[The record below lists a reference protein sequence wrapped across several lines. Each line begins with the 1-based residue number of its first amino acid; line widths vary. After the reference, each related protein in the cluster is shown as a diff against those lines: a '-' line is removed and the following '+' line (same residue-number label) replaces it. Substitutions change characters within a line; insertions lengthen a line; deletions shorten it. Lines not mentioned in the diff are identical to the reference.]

1 MRRAPAV
8 TATVSSVAL
17 VAWNNAVQPALRL
30 SSRGR
35 ATAGTLLAVGVTGVG
50 LASGLRRE
58 ELGLANFRAG
68 LVWGSAAAAVPV
80 VGYAVASAT
89 PSLHRRFSVPDE
101 VRHDF
106 AEWVA
111 AHIPFGTV
119 VTEELLF
126 RGSLTALTDRAFAPA
141 SARSVR
147 AAAFGLWHVHPAHV
161 ANDSVPGTVAFTAA
175 ASLVFDWLRARSG
188 SVLAPALL
196 HLAVN
201 VGGALLLRRIQVA
214 TGADEVPLPPV

>member
-1 MRRAPAV
+1 MSR
-8 TATVSSVAL
+8 TAAL
-17 VAWNNAVQPALRL
+17 ATAGAFVAWNNGVLPSLRL

-35 ATAGTLLAVGVTGVG
+35 ATAGTLLALGATTAGLVGG
-50 LASGLRRE
+50 LHRE
-58 ELGLANFRAG
+58 ELGLGDIRAG
-68 LVWGSAAAAVPV
+68 LRWGSAAAAVPV
-80 VGYAVASAT
+80 VGYAGALAM
-89 PSLHRRFSVPDE
+89 PSLHSRFAVPDD
-101 VRHDF
+101 VRDDF

-126 RGSLTALTDRAFAPA
+126 RGVLTALTDRAFPPA
-141 SARSVR
+141 AATAVR
-147 AAAFGLWHVHPAHV
+147 ATAFGLWHVHPAHV
-161 ANDSVPGTVAFTAA
+161 AGDSVAGTVAFTAA
-175 ASLVFDWLRARSG
+175 ASILFDRLRAVSG

-214 TGADEVPLPPV
+214 TGPAEMPLPPV

>member
-1 MRRAPAV
+1 MSRAA
-8 TATVSSVAL
+8 AL
-17 VAWNNAVQPALRL
+17 GFGSALIAWNNGVLPALRL
-30 SSRGR
+30 SPRNR
-35 ATAGTLLAVGVTGVG
+35 ATAGTVMASIATGAG
-50 LASGLRRE
+50 LASGLHRD
-58 ELGLANFRAG
+58 ELGLGNIRAG

-80 VGYAVASAT
+80 VGYAAALAM
-89 PSLHRRFSVPDE
+89 PSLHSRFAVPDE

-106 AEWVA
+106 AEWVS

-119 VTEELLF
+119 ATEELLF
-126 RGSLTALTDRAFAPA
+126 RGVLTALTDRAFTAA
-141 SARSVR
+141 SATAVR

-161 ANDSVPGTVAFTAA
+161 ANDSVPGTVAFTAS

-201 VGGALLLRRIQVA
+201 AGGALLLRRIQVT
-214 TGADEVPLPPV
+214 TGAEEAPLPPM

>member
-1 MRRAPAV
+1 MTRAPAV
-8 TATVSSVAL
+8 VAAVSSVAL
-17 VAWNNAVQPALRL
+17 VAWNNAVLPALRL

-35 ATAGTLLAVGVTGVG
+35 ATAGTVLAVGVTGAG
-50 LASGLRRE
+50 LASGLRRD
-58 ELGLANFRAG
+58 ELGLKNFRAG
-68 LVWGSAAAAVPV
+68 LAWGSAAAAIPIAGYV
-80 VGYAVASAT
+80 VALAT
-89 PSLHRRFSVPDE
+89 PSLRRRVSVPDE

-106 AEWVA
+106 AEWAA

-126 RGSLTALTDRAFAPA
+126 RGVLTALTDRALTPA
-141 SARSVR
+141 SATAVR
-147 AAAFGLWHVHPAHV
+147 ASTFGLWHVHPAHV
-161 ANDSVPGTVAFTAA
+161 AGDSVPGTVAFTAI

-201 VGGALLLRRIQVA
+201 VGGALLLRRIQVTA
-214 TGADEVPLPPV
+214 GTGEVPLPPV

>member
-1 MRRAPAV
+1 MRRAPSVA
-8 TATVSSVAL
+8 AAVSSAAL

-30 SSRGR
+30 SSRSR
-35 ATAGTLLAVGVTGVG
+35 ATAGTLLAVGATGVG

-58 ELGLANFRAG
+58 ELGLTNFRAG

-80 VGYAVASAT
+80 VGYAVALAM
-89 PSLHRRFSVPDE
+89 PSLHRRFAVPDE

-119 VTEELLF
+119 ITEELLF
-126 RGSLTALTDRAFAPA
+126 RGVLTALTERAWSAPA
-141 SARSVR
+141 ATMVR

-161 ANDSVPGTVAFTAA
+161 ANDSVPGTVAFTAL

-201 VGGALLLRRIQVA
+201 VGGALLLRRIQVT
-214 TGADEVPLPPV
+214 TGVDEVPLPPV